1 MLDSIAAPET
11 DETAPS
17 AAVAT
22 APTPRGRPRPAG
34 RAARKAGATADRS
47 VPQQGFAGVIFDI
60 DGVVLDTPHE
70 AAWRA
75 ALNGL
80 ADPELFTAALYRNA
94 VAGRPRLDG
103 ARAALEALGVPAA
116 DSLAPVYA
124 RRKQAVLERMLRD
137 QPVLAFPD
145 AMDLIAHLARSGV
158 PMAAASASRNAG
170 RLLDAVSLAGAPLR
184 RYFAADLC
192 GYEVSRGK
200 PDPELF
206 LAAATALH
214 ADPGRCL
221 VVEDAPNGVL
231 AAKRAGCAALGVARD
246 GDKRSLAEAGA
257 DLVVAS
263 LDALNRS
270 GLARGGLIP
279 VKP

>member
-1 MLDSIAAPET
+1 MPDSKAPFET
-11 DETAPS
+11 DRAAPS

-22 APTPRGRPRPAG
+22 APTPRGRPKPVARASRNSGNTAG
-34 RAARKAGATADRS
+34 RS

-75 ALNGL
+75 ALDGL
-80 ADPELFTAALYRNA
+80 ADPALFTAALYRDA

-116 DSLAPVYA
+116 ASLAPIYA
-124 RRKQAVLERMLRD
+124 RRKQAVLQGILRD
-137 QPVLAFPD
+137 QPVQAFPD

-170 RLLDAVSLAGAPLR
+170 RLLDAVRLAGAPLR
-184 RYFAADLC
+184 GYFAADLC
-192 GYEVSRGK
+192 GYEVRRGK

-206 LAAATALH
+206 LAAAAALQ
-214 ADPGRCL
+214 ADPERCL

-231 AAKRAGCAALGVARD
+231 SAKRARCAALGVARD
-246 GDKRSLAEAGA
+246 GDIRSLARAGA

-263 LDALNRS
+263 LDAVDRS
-270 GLARGGLIP
+270 GLARGGL
-279 VKP
+279 VLAKP